1 MKRGQII
8 IVSLICLA
16 AQLMGVGSL
25 SAQNANKAD
34 GLFQAA
40 NYTAAQKEYG
50 LLLKSNPNSALY
62 LYRYARCAQELG
74 DYWTAVKYFEKSGN
88 RYDLKHYNLGEIYLH
103 LGYPDEAIEAY
114 TQYLKTLKADS
125 ERLPYIL
132 AQIHQAEKLQRYMR
146 RVEKVQIIDSV
157 EIPLSDLLKAY
168 PLSAEAG
175 TLNKDAKGQ
184 LVYTNQRNDRKLWAA
199 ANDDKQLIVSSRNLM
214 DTWTAPDTLP
224 HIINMS
230 ADQNYPYLLSDG
242 VTLYFA
248 SKDTSGLG
256 GYDIYV
262 SRYNTYTET
271 YTHPENIGLPYNSP
285 ANDYLMVVDE
295 IHHRGY
301 FATDR
306 HSREGYV
313 HVYTFV
319 PTSEKAYW
327 RNVPQDSLV
336 AYAQLRSGLHVEEE
350 IAKEEIANKPSV
362 PQPTVQVEREKEEI
376 YFVLN
381 DSVIYTS
388 KSEFRS
394 PAARKSY
401 QEWHNMQK
409 QLEIDQESLE
419 QLRWQYANADDAS
432 KKELTPQILQLEKRQ
447 SQLQEQCN
455 ELLQTTRKTESE
467 AVQQ

>member
-157 EIPLSDLLKAY
+157 EIPLSDLLSAY
-168 PLSAEAG
+168 PLSAETG
-175 TLNKDAKGQ
+175 TLTKDSQGQ

-199 ANDDKQLIVSSRNLM
+199 ANGDKQLIVSSRNLM

-350 IAKEEIANKPSV
+350 IAKVEIANKPSV

-394 PAARKSY
+394 STAQKTY
-401 QEWHNMQK
+401 QEWQNMQK

-432 KKELTPQILQLEKRQ
+432 KKELTPQILQLEKKQ
-447 SQLQEQCN
+447 SQLHEQCN
-455 ELLQTTRKTESE
+455 ELLQSTRKTESE
-467 AVQQ
+467 AAQQ

>member
-8 IVSLICLA
+8 IVSLICLV

-157 EIPLSDLLKAY
+157 EIPLSELLSAY
-168 PLSAEAG
+168 PLSAETG
-175 TLNKDAKGQ
+175 TLTKDSQGQ

-336 AYAQLRSGLHVEEE
+336 AYAQLRSGLHVEKE
-350 IAKEEIANKPSV
+350 IAKVEIANKPSV

-394 PAARKSY
+394 STAQKTY
-401 QEWHNMQK
+401 QEWQNMQK

-419 QLRWQYANADDAS
+419 QLRWQYANADDAG
-432 KKELTPQILQLEKRQ
+432 KKELTPQILQLEKKQ
-447 SQLQEQCN
+447 SQLHEQCN
-455 ELLQTTRKTESE
+455 ELLQSTRKTESE
-467 AVQQ
+467 AAQQ